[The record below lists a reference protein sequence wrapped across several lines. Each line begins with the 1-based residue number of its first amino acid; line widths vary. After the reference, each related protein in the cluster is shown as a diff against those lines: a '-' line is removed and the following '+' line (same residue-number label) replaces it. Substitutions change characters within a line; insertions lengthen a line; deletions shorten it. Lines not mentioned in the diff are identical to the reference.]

1 MNGDTDEMTTV
12 RAVKA
17 HEIPGHPPIQVAVGQ
32 RVQVGGQDTIWPA
45 FVFVTTDDGS
55 GWVPARHIEPG
66 SKPAVDLR
74 DVQIAARH
82 ADPRTTMRYD
92 RARKN
97 LDRHP
102 NYILAAYMASGT

>member
-1 MNGDTDEMTTV
+1 MQLQDTPPPAGIRTV
-12 RAVKA
+12 RTMLCTRFDAGV
-17 HEIPGHPPIQVAVGQ
+17 
-32 RVQVGGQDTIWPA
+32 
-45 FVFVTTDDGS
+45 S
-55 GWVPARHIEPG
+55 
-66 SKPAVDLR
+66 LR

>member
-1 MNGDTDEMTTV
+1 MLGELGPLELFEV
-12 RAVKA
+12 RLD
-17 HEIPGHPPIQVAVGQ
+17 PL
-32 RVQVGGQDTIWPA
+32 
-45 FVFVTTDDGS
+45 DGERLA
-55 GWVPARHIEPG
+55 GE
-66 SKPAVDLR
+66 
-74 DVQIAARH
+74 VQIAARH